1 MHTAV
6 TFAVLGLGA
15 GGVYGLLGSGLVLI
29 YRGSGLVNFAHGAMA
44 MSAAYLFYE
53 FTQKGLGNALSFVLA
68 VAILGVVGLVTQV
81 GVMRRLRNASGLS
94 RLIATVGILAVLD
107 GLFSKWFGATT
118 NTIVPAILPTGS
130 FHLGS
135 YTFSTQ
141 AVGLLV
147 VAIVITAA
155 LTVWSKRSASGMAML
170 AVAESPEAASAL
182 GWSPQIVATATWIGG
197 AVLAAVAG
205 ILIAP
210 STGLV
215 VTNMTLIVV
224 AALAAAILG
233 GFESFPIVFLAGLV
247 IGIGQSEMAK
257 YITAPGW
264 SDTLPFL
271 IVIAWLV
278 VRGRGL
284 PVRSHVMERLPSLGS
299 GVIPLRSVVPVTIA
313 LIVCMSTFFSQDLT
327 IAINVQVAIAVILL
341 SIVVVTGFA
350 GQLSLAQ
357 YGLAGVGAWV
367 SGRLAAAQHWPFLF
381 ALLAG
386 IAGAALVGA
395 VLGAPALRTRGV
407 NLAIVTLGLGVA
419 LQDLVFLNPSY
430 TGGIQGTT
438 VNPPT
443 LLGYSIDP
451 ITTPTRYAAFSVVCL
466 VIAAIV
472 VGNVRRSRVG
482 RRMIAVRANERAAA
496 SLGVS
501 VTGAKLYAFSL
512 GAGIAGLGGTL
523 LAFMN
528 PSIEYYSYDA
538 VSSVNFVGF
547 GTIGGIAHVTGPLY
561 GSGFQNGGVG
571 SIVLNSIGG
580 LDSWLPLIGGVV
592 ILLVLIQNPGG
603 MAGAKQPRLI
613 RRLVDLIVWFGRPP
627 VAVVGAHAPV
637 DQRTAS
643 APEVTARTLRA
654 PLAKLSA
661 ARAVSRTVPE
671 REPTAPR
678 RGDRLSVKD
687 LTVRFG
693 GVVAVNNVSLD
704 VAPGE
709 IVGLIG
715 PNGAGKTT
723 LIDAVTGFVAAAGGQ
738 ITLGDVNLRKLPPYR
753 RSRAGVVRT
762 FQSLELLEDFTA
774 WDNFRVAIEPRDGL
788 GYLTS
793 LFTPGRQHSSASA
806 EAAIESFKLAD
817 HLGTFPRDLPYGT
830 RRLLGIARAVAC
842 DPNTLLLDEPASGL
856 DHSDRAELASL
867 IRSMA
872 QERGMGVLLVE
883 HDMELVMA
891 VCDRV
896 VVLEFGSVIG
906 TGTPAEVRANPAVI
920 SAYLGLSQDVEEDAP
935 AAVDGTET
943 TTGGRHA

>member
-1 MHTAV
+1 MHTV
-6 TFAVLGLGA
+6 LTFAVLGLGA

-68 VAILGVVGLVTQV
+68 VAILGLVGLVTQL
-81 GVMRRLRNASGLS
+81 GVMRRLRNASGIS

-107 GLFSKWFGATT
+107 GIFSKWFGATT
-118 NTIVPAILPTGS
+118 NTIVPAILPNGT
-130 FHLGS
+130 FHVGS
-135 YTFSTQ
+135 YTFSAQ
-141 AVGLLV
+141 AVSLLV
-147 VAIVITAA
+147 VAILITAA
-155 LTVWSKRSASGMAML
+155 LHFWSKRSASGMAMM
-170 AVAESPEAASAL
+170 AVAESPDAASAL
-182 GWSPQIVATATWIGG
+182 GWSPQLVATGTWVAG
-197 AVLAAVAG
+197 AALAAVAG

-215 VTNMTLIVV
+215 ITNMTLIVM

-233 GFESFPIVFLAGLV
+233 GFESFPIVFLGGLA
-247 IGIGQSEMAK
+247 IGIGQSEMAE
-257 YITAPGW
+257 YISAPGW
-264 SDTLPFL
+264 SDSLPFL
-271 IVIAWLV
+271 VVIAWLV

-299 GVIPLRSVVPVTIA
+299 GFVPLRSVVPLTIA
-313 LIVCMSTFFSQDLT
+313 LIVCMSTFFSQALT
-327 IAINVQVAIAVILL
+327 IAINLQVAIAVILL
-341 SIVVVTGFA
+341 SVVVVTGFA
-350 GQLSLAQ
+350 GQLSFAQ

-386 IAGAALVGA
+386 IAGAAVVGA
-395 VLGAPALRTRGV
+395 ILGAPALRTRGV

-419 LQDLVFLNPSY
+419 LQDLIFLNPSY
-430 TGGIQGTT
+430 TGGINGTT

-451 ITTPTRYAAFSVVCL
+451 IRSPTRYAAFCVVCL
-466 VIAAIV
+466 IIATIV

-528 PSIEYYSYDA
+528 PSIQYYSYDA

-547 GTIGGIAHVTGPLY
+547 ATIGGIAHVTGPLY
-561 GSGFQNGGVG
+561 GSGFEDGGIG

-580 LDSWLPLIGGVV
+580 LDSWLPLIGGIV
-592 ILLVLIQNPGG
+592 ILLVLMQNPDG
-603 MAGAKQPRLI
+603 MAGAKQPRFI
-613 RRLVDLIVWFGRPP
+613 RRLVDLVVWFGHPP
-627 VAVVGAHAPV
+627 VTVVGRHATGSQLDPGAV
-637 DQRTAS
+637 RGGTAS
-643 APEVTARTLRA
+643 R
-654 PLAKLSA
+654 LAKLSRG
-661 ARAVSRTVPE
+661 RAGQTVSE
-671 REPTAPR
+671 LEPAAPR
-678 RGDRLSVKD
+678 RGSHLSIKD

-693 GVVAVNNVSLD
+693 GVVAVNNVSLE

-723 LIDAVTGFVAAAGGQ
+723 LIDAVTGFVPAAGGQ
-738 ITLGDVNLRKLPPYR
+738 ITLGDVNLRRLPPYR

-762 FQSLELLEDFTA
+762 FQSLELLEDLTA

-788 GYLTS
+788 SYLTS
-793 LFTPGRQHSSASA
+793 LFAPGRQQSSPSA

-856 DHSDRAELASL
+856 DHADRAELAEL
-867 IRSMA
+867 IRLMA
-872 QERGMGVLLVE
+872 REHGMGVLLVE
-883 HDMELVMA
+883 HDMELVMD

-896 VVLEFGSVIG
+896 VVLEFGTVIG
-906 TGTPAEVRANPAVI
+906 TGTPAEVRADPVVI
-920 SAYLGLSQDVEEDAP
+920 AAYLGLSQDAEETADV
-935 AAVDGTET
+935 AAGEPQGTI
-943 TTGGRHA
+943 GSQGA